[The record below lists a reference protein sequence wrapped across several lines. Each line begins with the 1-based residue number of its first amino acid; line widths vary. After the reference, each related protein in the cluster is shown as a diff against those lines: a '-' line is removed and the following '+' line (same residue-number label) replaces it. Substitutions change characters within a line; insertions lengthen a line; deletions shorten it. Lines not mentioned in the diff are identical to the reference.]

1 MNTQVAALNRGA
13 SIREQVSE
21 AEWNL
26 RVELAAA
33 HRLLA
38 HAGINDLT
46 YNHVSARVPGEPDCF
61 LIKSERLLM
70 EQVSASNLVKYDLD
84 GNKVIESAHSCSKAG
99 FNIHVSVLTARP
111 DIGAAIH
118 THTPANVAVSCQKH
132 GLLPISQQACRFY
145 GEVVYH
151 RNDGKDAVR
160 EGSDLIAATLGDK
173 WTAILE
179 NHGALVCGATL
190 PEAYVYHH
198 FFELACKIQ
207 IAALAGGGELIPMS
221 HELASERARKA
232 GRHGVMDSDQRDWV
246 ASMKLAE
253 ALDPSF
259 KD

>member
-1 MNTQVAALNRGA
+1 MNTSVTRLESSSPVRDQVG
-13 SIREQVSE
+13 E
-21 AEWNL
+21 AEWSL

-38 HAGINDLT
+38 HYGINDLT
-46 YNHVSARVPGEPDCF
+46 YNHISARVPGEPDCF

-70 EQVSASNLVKYDLD
+70 EQITASNLVKYDLD
-84 GNKVIESAHSCSKAG
+84 GNKIIESEHDCSTAG

-132 GLLPISQQACRFY
+132 GLLPISQQACRFHNRIA
-145 GEVVYH
+145 YH

-160 EGSDLIAATLGDK
+160 EGSDRIAEALGDK

-179 NHGALVCGATL
+179 NHGALICGTTL
-190 PEAYVYHH
+190 PEAFVYHH

-207 IAALAGGGELIPMS
+207 IAALAGGGELIHLPE
-221 HELASERARKA
+221 ELAEERAQKA
-232 GRHGVMDSDQRDWV
+232 GRHGHIDSDNRDWV
-246 ASMKLAE
+246 ASLLLAE

-259 KD
+259 KN